1 MQAGNNIEVRDLVKD
16 FRVRS
21 DNAFSLKRM
30 ILFGKG
36 RRHASEFHRVLRGI
50 SFDVRQGESVAL
62 IGRNGCGKSTTLKL
76 LSEIIY
82 PTSGSIEKRGRV
94 SSLLE
99 LGAGFHPDMS
109 GRENIYINAS
119 IFGLSKKEI
128 DRRLEGIIA
137 FSELGDFINVPVRTY
152 SSGMYMR
159 LAFSVAISVDA
170 DILLVD
176 EILSVGDAAFQSKCM
191 AKIKEI
197 KAAGTTIV
205 LVTHSMAQV
214 SEVCDRAIWL
224 NDGLIAAE
232 GECQDVIGR
241 YMGFMQDKIEGRG

>member
-1 MQAGNNIEVRDLVKD
+1 MQSGNNIEVRDLTKE

-21 DNAFSLKRM
+21 DNSLSLKRLV
-30 ILFGKG
+30 LFGKEKEC
-36 RRHASEFHRVLRGI
+36 ASECHKVLRGI

-128 DRRLEGIIA
+128 DRRLDGIIE
-137 FSELGDFINVPVRTY
+137 FSELGNFINVPVRTY

-176 EILSVGDAAFQSKCM
+176 EILSVGDAAFQAKCM
-191 AKIKEI
+191 AKINEI

-205 LVTHSMAQV
+205 LVTHSMSQV
-214 SEVCDRAIWL
+214 NDVCDRAIWL

-232 GECQDVIGR
+232 GPCREVTDR
-241 YMGFMQDKIEGRG
+241 YMDFMTGRS

>member
-1 MQAGNNIEVRDLVKD
+1 MQAGNNIEVRDLTKE

-21 DNAFSLKRM
+21 DNSLSLKRLV
-30 ILFGKG
+30 LFGKEKEC
-36 RRHASEFHRVLRGI
+36 ASECHKVLRGI

-128 DRRLEGIIA
+128 DRRLDGIIE
-137 FSELGDFINVPVRTY
+137 FSELGNFINVPVRTY

-176 EILSVGDAAFQSKCM
+176 EILSVGDAAFQAKCM
-191 AKIKEI
+191 AKINEI

-205 LVTHSMAQV
+205 LVTHSMSQV
-214 SEVCDRAIWL
+214 NDVCDRAIWL

-232 GECQDVIGR
+232 GPCREVTDR
-241 YMGFMQDKIEGRG
+241 YMDFMTGRS

>member
-1 MQAGNNIEVRDLVKD
+1 MQAGNNIEVRNLVKD
-16 FRVRS
+16 FKIRS
-21 DNAFSLKRM
+21 DNAFSLKRLV
-30 ILFGKG
+30 LFGKG
-36 RRHASEFHRVLRGI
+36 RGAACEYHNVLRGI

-128 DRRLEGIIA
+128 DRRLDGIID

-176 EILSVGDAAFQSKCM
+176 EILSVGDASFQSKCM
-191 AKIKEI
+191 AKINEI

-205 LVTHSMAQV
+205 LVTHSMSQV
-214 SEVCDRAIWL
+214 NEVCDRAIWL

-232 GECQDVIGR
+232 GPCREVTDQYMDFMTGR
-241 YMGFMQDKIEGRG
+241 S

>member
-1 MQAGNNIEVRDLVKD
+1 MQSGNNIEVRDLTKE

-21 DNAFSLKRM
+21 GNSFSLKRLV
-30 ILFGKG
+30 LFGKEKEC
-36 RRHASEFHRVLRGI
+36 ASECHKVLRGI

-128 DRRLEGIIA
+128 DRRLDGIIE
-137 FSELGDFINVPVRTY
+137 FSELGNFINVPVRTY

-176 EILSVGDAAFQSKCM
+176 EILSVGDAAFQAKCM
-191 AKIKEI
+191 AKINEI

-205 LVTHSMAQV
+205 LVTHSMSQV
-214 SEVCDRAIWL
+214 NDVCDRAIWL

-232 GECQDVIGR
+232 GPCREVTDR
-241 YMGFMQDKIEGRG
+241 YMDFMTGRS